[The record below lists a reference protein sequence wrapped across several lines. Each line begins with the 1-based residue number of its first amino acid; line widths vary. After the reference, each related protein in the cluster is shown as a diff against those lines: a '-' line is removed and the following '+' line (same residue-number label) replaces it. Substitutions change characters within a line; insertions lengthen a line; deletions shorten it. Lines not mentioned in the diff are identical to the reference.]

1 MKIKCRL
8 VEAEQ
13 IISEMEERLI
23 DVADDIAETEEGY
36 TADCQWL
43 VGISA
48 TAIYSF
54 TKEFYVTGMKRSRC
68 SCRMWQ

>member
-23 DVADDIAETEEGY
+23 DVADDIDRGRY

-48 TAIYSF
+48 TA
-54 TKEFYVTGMKRSRC
+54 
-68 SCRMWQ
+68 